1 MKTLVIIP
9 SRLSA
14 TRLPGK
20 PLLKINGIS
29 IISHVFKKA
38 EQANIGD
45 VIVATE
51 DQEIIDDVKKN
62 GGQAVL
68 TKKKHETGTD
78 RIYEVLQKFDNSN
91 IDLIMNLQGDE
102 PLMDANNI
110 RKVIKLAK
118 ENPKTIIN
126 GWTEITSSEEYYS
139 RNIPKVAVKKNG
151 TLMYMSRS
159 PIPGSK
165 NNEFC
170 RAKKQVCVY
179 SFPNEALSW
188 LRNNPSKTNIE
199 EIEDIEILR
208 FIESDWPVQMTEL
221 DGCSIAVDTSEDLE
235 KVRGI
240 MKTKLDS
247 FKETISLAGT

>member
-1 MKTLVIIP
+1 MRDYVVVIP
-9 SRLSA
+9 ARLGS
-14 TRLPGK
+14 TRLDRKPLAEICGK
-20 PLLKINGIS
+20 PM
-29 IISHVFKKA
+29 IIHTYFRALEATPA
-38 EQANIGD
+38 ENIFIATDSEEIKRICQSYNAN
-45 VIVATE
+45 VVMTSE
-51 DQEIIDDVKKN
+51 SCK
-62 GGQAVL
+62 
-68 TKKKHETGTD
+68 TGTD
-78 RIYEVLQKFDNSN
+78 RVAEFATKIEAKAY
-91 IDLIMNLQGDE
+91 INLQGDE

-118 ENPKTIIN
+118 ENPKSIIN

-188 LRNNPSKTNIE
+188 LRINPSKTNIE

-221 DGCSIAVDTSEDLE
+221 QGYSIAVDTREDLE

-240 MKTKLDS
+240 MKTELDS
-247 FKETISLAGT
+247 FKETISLSGT